1 MNIINA
7 ENLTKSYTERKLLD
21 KASFY
26 LQEGEKVGVIGINGT
41 GKSTLL
47 KIIAGLEEPDEGQV
61 TCSQPYRGK
70 IPAAESG
77 VRSGDDG
84 T

>member
-41 GKSTLL
+41 GGHV
-47 KIIAGLEEPDEGQV
+47 KIRL
-61 TCSQPYRGK
+61 S
-70 IPAAESG
+70 
-77 VRSGDDG
+77 
-84 T
+84 

>member
-47 KIIAGLEEPDEGQV
+47 KII
-61 TCSQPYRGK
+61 
-70 IPAAESG
+70 ESG